1 MKILA
6 VCLGNICRSPLAEG
20 VLRREI
26 ESRNL
31 GWIADSAGT
40 GGWHTGERPD
50 PRSVAIA
57 QRYGLD
63 ITDQRARQIQAADLE
78 EFDLILAMDESNY
91 VDLQRLA
98 HHEHRHRKKIFRI
111 TEYAFP
117 DEDPENV
124 PDPYWDD
131 DGFEQVYQMLLRAAG
146 RVIER
151 ALAESAP
158 DEDLQTAP

>member
-20 VLRREI
+20 ILRREI

-31 GWIADSAGT
+31 DWTVDSAGT
-40 GGWHTGERPD
+40 GGWHTGEHPD

-57 QRYGLD
+57 RRYGLD
-63 ITDQRARQIQAADLE
+63 ITDQRARQVQIADLDD
-78 EFDLILAMDESNY
+78 FDLILAMDESNY
-91 VDLQRLA
+91 VDLRRLA
-98 HHEHRHRKKIFRI
+98 HHAPRQQEKIFRI

-117 DEDPENV
+117 EEHPENV
-124 PDPYWDD
+124 PDPYWND

-151 ALAESAP
+151 ALAEITP
-158 DEDLQTAP
+158 DDQQTTP